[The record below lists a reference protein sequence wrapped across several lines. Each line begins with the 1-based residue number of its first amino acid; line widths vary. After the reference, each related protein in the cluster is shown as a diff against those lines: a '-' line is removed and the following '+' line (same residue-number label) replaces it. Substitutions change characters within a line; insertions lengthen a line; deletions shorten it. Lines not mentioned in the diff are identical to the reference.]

1 MNTFKT
7 KDGPE
12 TLIHHRDSDLV
23 VPIDDSVR
31 LREAPHLAY
40 TAGRKEFMMTSQRMA
55 VWMAAVMLLSIAPGF
70 SQNQSGESVGQ
81 AVVTV
86 LPKHDGE
93 LPPSVVNQDLS
104 VKVNGKNAKVTK
116 WAPIK
121 SPEDKVELVLL
132 IDNSA
137 RTSLGRQFEDIARF
151 IKSLPPNTKAAIA
164 YMENGRATFAAPLS
178 ADHAQVLSALHLP
191 GGGTGTDASPYFS
204 LSDLA
209 KSWPSQD
216 REARREV
223 VMVTDGV
230 DNYNRR
236 FDPEDPYVQAAITD
250 AVRARVVV
258 YSIYWQNQGR
268 ADQSVY
274 ASNAGQNLLVEVA
287 DATGGRSFWQGTG
300 NPVSFEPYFEE
311 LSRRLRN
318 QYELGF
324 TSVAGGKPEVESFKL
339 KLSAPG
345 TEVDAPQQVLVTCT
359 EGQRF

>member
-1 MNTFKT
+1 
-7 KDGPE
+7 
-12 TLIHHRDSDLV
+12 
-23 VPIDDSVR
+23 
-31 LREAPHLAY
+31 
-40 TAGRKEFMMTSQRMA
+40 
-55 VWMAAVMLLSIAPGF
+55 
-70 SQNQSGESVGQ
+70 
-81 AVVTV
+81 
-86 LPKHDGE
+86 
-93 LPPSVVNQDLS
+93 
-104 VKVNGKNAKVTK
+104 
-116 WAPIK
+116 
-121 SPEDKVELVLL
+121 
-132 IDNSA
+132 
-137 RTSLGRQFEDIARF
+137 
-151 IKSLPPNTKAAIA
+151 
-164 YMENGRATFAAPLS
+164 
-178 ADHAQVLSALHLP
+178 
-191 GGGTGTDASPYFS
+191 
-204 LSDLA
+204 
-209 KSWPSQD
+209 
-216 REARREV
+216 
-223 VMVTDGV
+223 
-230 DNYNRR
+230 
-236 FDPEDPYVQAAITD
+236 VQAAITD